1 MADNEIVGATDGPW
15 HDDLL
20 GYRGIG
26 QTFGNLVT
34 SITGSRVLSIEAGFG
49 RGKTFFRQAWAEELR
64 QQGEVVVEID
74 AQLSDHSGDPVV
86 TFVGA
91 LLDAIPKQDKTV
103 RDRAFEKG
111 KKIAGLAGKAAVGFV
126 ARSAANEV
134 LEELTETARDQV
146 EGIEVLE
153 TAVAEMGSDLSK
165 LAGQLIKAQLAAEQ
179 VRQKELPEQL
189 SALRDALTKETGA
202 QRVVILIDE
211 LDRCHPDYA
220 IALLE
225 AMKLVFAHDGFV
237 FCLMIN
243 ADYLEKLA
251 AHRFGATGEGERY
264 LDKFIDIRLRL
275 PDTPQMRAAAARELA
290 RDLPLKTPYGDDPA
304 FAVDAAAD
312 LAARIVEER
321 DLSMRQIKRVLLKVE
336 LALRC
341 YAGHP
346 VDCPLMV
353 FLAFDQ
359 ALVAD
364 QAMGAEKVPAN
375 KRGLAPDRFLPRAS
389 LRPDTESRVQTDDGF
404 GNNEF
409 SRQKARELILKRDWD
424 VLLRLPEERYRLP
437 QDGKNY
443 KDEAKVCIFL
453 ARHYLSDHQD
463 MLDAVREFTVGG

>member
-1 MADNEIVGATDGPW
+1 MADNEIVGATDDPW

-111 KKIAGLAGKAAVGFV
+111 KKIAGLAGKAALGFV
-126 ARSAANEV
+126 ARSAANDV

-153 TAVAEMGSDLSK
+153 TAVTEMGTGLSK
-165 LAGQLIKAQLAAEQ
+165 LAGRLIEAQLAAEQ

-364 QAMGAEKVPAN
+364 ARRPLDPGHFLGRAN
-375 KRGLAPDRFLPRAS
+375 
-389 LRPDTESRVQTDDGF
+389 LRPETESRVHGRDQFDDLKFMRGT
-404 GNNEF
+404 
-409 SRQKARELILKRDWD
+409 ARGLIQDHGWQI
-424 VLLRLPEERYRLP
+424 LLRLPNERYRLP
-437 QDGKNY
+437 QNGNNY
-443 KDEAKVCIFL
+443 NDEAKVCIFL
-453 ARHYLSDHQD
+453 ARHYLSDHQG
-463 MLDAVREFTVGG
+463 MLDAVREFTAGD